1 MPSVSATIWACI
13 VRVPCPISVEATRIR
28 APRSVSSSDAFEA
41 SLTSP
46 PPVKPEPWKNRA
58 IPMPRLLPESS
69 RRRRLKSVR
78 RTASR
83 STATAL
89 QSRPSFWPVA
99 VVSPGREALNSR
111 RRAEAA
117 ERAVGRSVVHRHA
130 SANAHGGAAVGA
142 GRVQDPA
149 RENDGGEGG
158 VSAAVQ
164 QHVDVHGGQP
174 AVFRYAGPMPDDAGM
189 PLGRGEHVL
198 VAVVDHLDRPTGLQ
212 GEQAGVPG
220 DHRGVL
226 FLAAEAAPRLRLDDA
241 DLLGRKA
248 EQHAERLVD
257 VIRALERAVDRH
269 AAVLRHGDG
278 AVGLDIELLLEADT
292 VLAFDDEVR
301 LPESVFELPLLDRDL
316 LESLRR
322 RGGVIDRLGGP
333 VFDRD
338 PRGGELLLVLVREQQ
353 DRFRGVAH
361 LALGQAR
368 VLLLASGGH
377 TQ

>member
-83 STATAL
+83 STATA
-89 QSRPSFWPVA
+89 QPS
-99 VVSPGREALNSR
+99 
-111 RRAEAA
+111 
-117 ERAVGRSVVHRHA
+117 
-130 SANAHGGAAVGA
+130 
-142 GRVQDPA
+142 
-149 RENDGGEGG
+149 
-158 VSAAVQ
+158 
-164 QHVDVHGGQP
+164 
-174 AVFRYAGPMPDDAGM
+174 VFLYAGPMPDDAGM

-198 VAVVDHLDRPTGLQ
+198 GAVVDHLDRPTGLQ
-212 GEQAGVPG
+212 GEQAGVRG

-316 LESLRR
+316 LESL
-322 RGGVIDRLGGP
+322 
-333 VFDRD
+333 
-338 PRGGELLLVLVREQQ
+338 
-353 DRFRGVAH
+353 
-361 LALGQAR
+361 
-368 VLLLASGGH
+368 
-377 TQ
+377 